1 MKWVAAAPDTPHS
14 RAAALAAGAI
24 ALVALLV
31 LPERPAWLLLCLLLS
46 AVLSAVEAISDPPQW
61 FAAGGY
67 ATAAA
72 LTALAS
78 PRPWWTSCPK
88 AARYG
93 LAAFIVFVMGS
104 VYATRVALESHWE
117 LSAALSGVVM
127 GLLAIVVVGVALSLA
142 WRRANP
148 WPLLLVTI
156 LLTAWTFLTLPSIGG
171 IFVLPAIA
179 LWVVTVRSLRRARA
193 FSGPGHRARD

>member
-46 AVLSAVEAISDPPQW
+46 AVLAAVEAISDPPQW
-61 FAAGGY
+61 FAASGY

-72 LTALAS
+72 LTALTS
-78 PRPWWTSCPK
+78 PRPWWTNYPK

-93 LAAFIVFVMGS
+93 LATLVVFVMGS
-104 VYATRVALESHWE
+104 VYATRVALDSNWE
-117 LSAALSGVVM
+117 LSGALYVVALA
-127 GLLAIVVVGVALSLA
+127 LLAIVVVGVALSLA
-142 WRRANP
+142 LRRANP

-156 LLTAWTFLTLPSIGG
+156 LLTAWTFLSLPSIGG
-171 IFVLPAIA
+171 VFVLPAIA
-179 LWVVTVRSLRRARA
+179 LWVITIRSLRRARA
-193 FSGPGHRARD
+193 PSGPGHRARD